1 MDNRPIGVLDSGF
14 GGLSVVKELRKILPN
29 EDVVYLDDSRLS
41 SYDNATKQT
50 IFERFSRT
58 VEFLKGQNVKMV
70 VAVCDVAGTTV
81 TEEQLKGFGVPCVSI
96 VIPSAQSA
104 CAMSASGRIGVI
116 GTTTSVHSMAFGKA
130 IRSIRP
136 SAVVIGKA
144 CPELIPLIKNGD
156 GAQELAR
163 ETLESVKK
171 EDVDT
176 LILGSVF
183 FPTIYDVISEV
194 TDYSLVL
201 VDPCRATA
209 THVKKYLLQNN
220 LLADGVGSEKFF
232 VTDGTD
238 AERLFPLF
246 WGKDAGEI
254 EHIDTE
260 RL

>member
-29 EDVVYLDDSRLS
+29 EDIVYLDDSKLS
-41 SYDNATKQT
+41 SYNNATKQA
-50 IFERFSRT
+50 IFERFSRGI
-58 VEFLKGQNVKMV
+58 EFLKGQNVKMA

-81 TEEQLKGFGVPCVSI
+81 TDEQLKAFSLPCVNI

-116 GTTTSVHSMAFGKA
+116 GTATSVHSMAFGKA

-144 CPELIPLIKNGD
+144 CPELIPLIKSGD
-156 GAQELAR
+156 EIKEIAKES
-163 ETLESVKK
+163 LESVKK

-209 THVKKYLLQNN
+209 NHVRKYLLQNH
-220 LLADGVGSEKFF
+220 LLADSGGKEKFF

-246 WGKDAGEI
+246 
-254 EHIDTE
+254 
-260 RL
+260 